1 MKTFRILCTLIAS
14 ADLEAEQWDVIGAF
28 LNSDIP
34 DGDEIYVGFPEGFK
48 KQGLVLR
55 LHRGL
60 YRLRQSP
67 KLWFDTW
74 AAILDKFGLIK
85 ADKEACLWMNDWLIL
100 FFYVDDVISAFNN
113 RDRPLYE
120 DLMTN
125 IRKEIEIQELGELKW
140 FLGIC
145 MVRHRPQRRLW
156 ISQASYIE
164 KIATRFSLTEG
175 REYDT
180 PLPAGVDFQHLIR
193 SDQAPSQVVNE
204 YQQMV
209 GSIQYAATGTRPDVA
224 RAASQLAQFSQNPSA
239 EHRSIAERVI
249 QYLYYTRDLALQYT
263 SLLKQNMVHCYT
275 DTSFA
280 DDSVTRRSSHGY
292 LTTLYGAA
300 VDWKSAKQT
309 SVSTSSTEAKLRA
322 LEYRAKS
329 LMYTYR
335 LFKSIQFNP
344 EQDLE
349 VNYDNRQTIHLV
361 ESENPTLV
369 TALRHV
375 DVAHHWV
382 REQVQQGILQ
392 INWVS
397 SAEQSADGL
406 TKALP
411 GQKHRIFLQQLGL
424 VPLPKD
430 QD

>member
-1 MKTFRILCTLIAS
+1 MKTFRILCALIAS
-14 ADLEAEQWDVIGAF
+14 ADLEAEQWDVVGAF

-55 LHRGL
+55 LRRGL
-60 YRLRQSP
+60 YGLRQSP

-74 AAILDKFGLIK
+74 AAILDKFGLVK
-85 ADKEACLWMNDWLIL
+85 ADEEACLWMNDWLIL

-125 IRKEIEIQELGELKW
+125 MRKEIEIQELGELKW
-140 FLGIC
+140 FLG
-145 MVRHRPQRRLW
+145 MRVVRYRPQRRLW

-164 KIATRFSLTEG
+164 KIATR
-175 REYDT
+175 
-180 PLPAGVDFQHLIR
+180 
-193 SDQAPSQVVNE
+193 
-204 YQQMV
+204 
-209 GSIQYAATGTRPDVA
+209 
-224 RAASQLAQFSQNPSA
+224 
-239 EHRSIAERVI
+239 
-249 QYLYYTRDLALQYT
+249 
-263 SLLKQNMVHCYT
+263 
-275 DTSFA
+275 
-280 DDSVTRRSSHGY
+280 
-292 LTTLYGAA
+292 AA

-309 SVSTSSTEAKLRA
+309 SVSTSSTEAELRA
-322 LEYRAKS
+322 LEYGAKS
-329 LMYTYR
+329 LIHTYR
-335 LFKSIQFNP
+335 LFKSIQFDP

-349 VNYDNRQTIHLV
+349 VNCDNRQTIRLV

-382 REQVQQGILQ
+382 REQVQQGTLR